1 MPLEEKFETLI
12 KNYEYLEKK
21 TEYLRKELGE
31 SLKNKRRVLYL
42 ESHSSSEQSHQEE
55 VDSQSNPFA

>member
-42 ESHSSSEQSHQEE
+42 ESHSSSEQSQKKE
-55 VDSQSNPFA
+55 VDS